1 MSFITSATRM
11 WLTRSFEPFTFKNEY
26 NQILPFQD
34 TTQLGLYVHIPFCMS
49 ICSFC
54 PYCKVIYNPVVCDE
68 YINYLIEEIHMVGSQ
83 NGNKKEVT
91 SLYFGGGSPA
101 LALNRLGE
109 VISAIKEHFIIT
121 EGIGLEL
128 HPENID
134 VETLEHLKK
143 IGVTKVSIGIQSFQ
157 PLHLEVLGRK
167 KTDYTRMFQALERV
181 PFETVSMDFIFALPN
196 QTITDLK
203 TDIEMA
209 FDYGAN
215 HIAIYPFI
223 DFTFANSKIPP
234 IDKKLKRKLMDEI
247 TLYCQAK
254 GYHRDSIWT
263 FSKDDKVKYSSMTRE
278 YFLGFGCSAT
288 TLLKDQFKVN
298 TFSIQEYQK
307 RIEQG
312 KLPTSLTIHFKKR
325 QRMLYYLFWTAYS
338 TKIDAREFEMFF
350 GEALT
355 KNFGLELWLA
365 KHLGFIIEQN
375 GVYSM
380 TLKGAFYYHYY
391 ENYYTLSYIDKMWGI
406 MREEAFPEYILL

>member
-1 MSFITSATRM
+1 MSLITSATRM
-11 WLTRSFEPFTFKNEY
+11 WLTRSFEPFTFKNKY

-34 TTQLGLYVHIPFCMS
+34 TTQLGLYVHIPFCRS

-134 VETLEHLKK
+134 IETLERLKK

-157 PLHLEVLGRK
+157 PLQFELLGRK

-181 PFETVSMDFIFALPN
+181 SFETVSMDFIFALPN

-209 FDYGAN
+209 FNHGAN

-223 DFTFANSKIPP
+223 DFTFTDNKIPA
-234 IDKKLKRKLMDEI
+234 IDKKVKRKLMDEI

-254 GYHRDSIWT
+254 GYHRDSI
-263 FSKDDKVKYSSMTRE
+263 
-278 YFLGFGCSAT
+278 
-288 TLLKDQFKVN
+288 
-298 TFSIQEYQK
+298 
-307 RIEQG
+307 
-312 KLPTSLTIHFKKR
+312 
-325 QRMLYYLFWTAYS
+325 
-338 TKIDAREFEMFF
+338 
-350 GEALT
+350 
-355 KNFGLELWLA
+355 
-365 KHLGFIIEQN
+365 
-375 GVYSM
+375 
-380 TLKGAFYYHYY
+380 
-391 ENYYTLSYIDKMWGI
+391 
-406 MREEAFPEYILL
+406 